1 MSIFK
6 KNQIDVKREYLLTKN
21 LPFEVREAF
30 RSLKASLCVSLP
42 KKENGEGIALLVT
55 SASPEVGKTTVSV
68 NLSLMFAESNVKVL
82 LIDADTRKG
91 RVARYFETNAKPG
104 LVDCISGQASLE
116 EVTHVYNEKIS
127 YITCGS
133 HSPRPYELLESNV
146 TKNLLSEL
154 KKQYDYIIIDTPPVL
169 LLSDALA
176 LIPETDG
183 TIVVCRHRSSHVND
197 IAKTLNTLRF
207 AKANI
212 LGVVVNDY
220 TPLEKSRKGYGNY
233 HYYAREYAAYYKE
246 AEAEQEAEAKVDVDV
261 EQEVEVKLEAEQ
273 EAATTEASVAPVD
286 KKTETNT
293 EKKSTK
299 LGAWF
304 KKVWAKIKAIPW
316 NSPVKPVVAW
326 SVAGGALLLSVVLM
340 LIFWL

>member
-1 MSIFK
+1 MSFFK
-6 KNQIDVKREYLLTKN
+6 KNQIAVKREYLLTKN
-21 LPFEVREAF
+21 LPFEVRESF

-68 NLSLMFAESNVKVL
+68 NLSLMLAESNVKVL

-91 RVARYFETNAKPG
+91 RVARFFETNAKPG
-104 LVDCISGQASLE
+104 LVDCISGQASLDD
-116 EVTHVYNEKIS
+116 VTRVYSENLS

-133 HSPRPYELLESNV
+133 HSPRPYELLESTV
-146 TKNLLSEL
+146 TKNLLSQL

-183 TIVVCRHRSSHVND
+183 TIVVCRHRSSQVND

-212 LGVVVNDY
+212 LGVIVNDY
-220 TPLEKSRKGYGNY
+220 TPLEKSKRKHNGYY
-233 HYYAREYAAYYKE
+233 SHAYATYYQDPEVE
-246 AEAEQEAEAKVDVDV
+246 AETEAQSKV
-261 EQEVEVKLEAEQ
+261 EVEVEQ
-273 EAATTEASVAPVD
+273 EAAM
-286 KKTETNT
+286 TETSVTSVDQKTGTTT
-293 EKKSTK
+293 EKKSAK

-304 KKVWAKIKAIPW
+304 KNVWAKIKAIPW
-316 NSPVKPVVAW
+316 SAPVKPVVGW